1 MKNTLMKTKNIL
13 ATMLMLFATIGFTA
27 CGDDEESL
35 PPLNP
40 TFEAVSGKYTVTTS
54 GSPYESIELT
64 VSGNYIITTDNA
76 APWAAPAPQAESSTV
91 RTNFLYRTAAAAQ
104 TRATNYNGIIYGR
117 YTELG
122 NNRFALEGFGTLE
135 IVYGE
140 DGTEIIGFELTP
152 DGEGPVSLSVSK
164 ETTMPDSDA
173 TDKLCRTWRVDKMT
187 YVYSEDGHVLGE
199 FTITADNYKE
209 FDDEIDGFPTEALFS
224 KSGTYMVYYTDGS
237 LGISSWKWKDE
248 AALTFLYAWDNQWY
262 DDDFATVSFS
272 GNTAMVYEVYEDYG
286 EKEETYTYM
295 TAL

>member
-1 MKNTLMKTKNIL
+1 
-13 ATMLMLFATIGFTA
+13 
-27 CGDDEESL
+27 
-35 PPLNP
+35 
-40 TFEAVSGKYTVTTS
+40 
-54 GSPYESIELT
+54 
-64 VSGNYIITTDNA
+64 
-76 APWAAPAPQAESSTV
+76 
-91 RTNFLYRTAAAAQ
+91 
-104 TRATNYNGIIYGR
+104 
-117 YTELG
+117 
-122 NNRFALEGFGTLE
+122 
-135 IVYGE
+135 
-140 DGTEIIGFELTP
+140 
-152 DGEGPVSLSVSK
+152 
-164 ETTMPDSDA
+164 MPDSDA